1 MMVEIQL
8 VGDSFHVVVVQG
20 SLPVGVVGG
29 NCPLAEMRGIQPVVA
44 GKEGVWKDLLPQP
57 MA

>member
-1 MMVEIQL
+1 M
-8 VGDSFHVVVVQG
+8 VVVQG
-20 SLPVGVVGG
+20 SLPVVVVGG
-29 NCPLAEMRGIQPVVA
+29 NCPLVEMRGIQAVTA

>member
-1 MMVEIQL
+1 MVEIQL

-20 SLPVGVVGG
+20 SLPVVGG
-29 NCPLAEMRGIQPVVA
+29 NCPLVEMRGIQAVVA

>member
-1 MMVEIQL
+1 MVEIQL

-20 SLPVGVVGG
+20 SLPVVGG
-29 NCPLAEMRGIQPVVA
+29 NCPLVEMRGIQPVVA